1 MKDKATIEEQM
12 DALKKEI
19 GKVAEKIRTKRQTL
33 LFGLPGRLKRDAF
46 DRLEEKG
53 MLTPDRLVSE
63 LDLIQ
68 EKKSRLSANERDCVM
83 FLCFEG
89 LKNYGL
95 EQEKQQLKKRNN
107 ESDNRYTVLLRRLSH
122 YGDIQSVETD

>member
-63 LDLIQ
+63 WDLIQ

-83 FLCFEG
+83 FLCIEG
-89 LKNYGL
+89 MRNYDR
-95 EQEKQQLKKRNN
+95 EQHKPTTEKKRNN
-107 ESDNRYTVLLRRLSH
+107 KPTLFDNE
-122 YGDIQSVETD
+122 D